1 MCTFLILSFTVGY
14 CDTITFFTS
23 GFFSVHVLANV
34 IFSAYQLL
42 HDIVVKGFLSLL
54 SIPVYIGALLIARKV
69 FKSRSR
75 GTDLIK
81 AAGTLLIVT
90 GLLSAMLTATDVLN
104 SQIVCF
110 SIAFLVVVA
119 MGMISAAKYNT
130 SHTFVIGETFIPAFW
145 SQTGNLKNHG
155 ALVVLAGFTAG
166 CLSGAAAGNFVGLS
180 GVILPGVLLFLFTMN
195 D

>member
-69 FKSRSR
+69 FKSRSK
-75 GTDLIK
+75 GTDVIK

-130 SHTFVIGETFIPAFW
+130 SHTFVIAETFIPAFW
-145 SQTGNLKNHG
+145 SQTRNLKNHG

>member
-1 MCTFLILSFTVGY
+1 VCTFLILSFTVGY